1 MEERKKKTI
10 RKKEEGKKVWGGG
23 VGGRLVISHF
33 VKESDPSRTH

>member
-1 MEERKKKTI
+1 MEERKRKTI

-23 VGGRLVISHF
+23 GERLVISHF